1 MSPTNRTDA
10 HDEHESDRGPGSG
23 GRTPDGGAR
32 PEAPADGAPQAQ
44 GPLAGVRVADLS
56 RVLAGP
62 YATML
67 LADLGAEV
75 VKVEHPGRGD
85 DTRAWGPPHAGG
97 EAAYYL
103 AVNRGKRSLAAD
115 VKDPAGRAAVQELC
129 ARSDVVIQNFR
140 PGVAERLG
148 LGYAEVR
155 ERNPAV
161 VYCSISGFGPEHTP
175 ADRPAFD
182 VLVQAESGLMGI
194 TGEPDGPPSKV
205 GVAMTDVLSGLN
217 AAVAILGALLRART
231 TGQGEHVEV
240 SLINSALSGLVNIAQ
255 QALVTGAEP
264 PRMGNAHS
272 TVVPYQVFGTA
283 DADIVVAAGN
293 DGLFQRLCEV
303 LGRPDLGADP
313 RFAGNPDR
321 IRNRDALIP
330 QLEAELRARPA
341 AEWLKLLLAAGVPA
355 GQVRG
360 PLDAVQAAQS
370 AGDDV
375 LVRVDHPT
383 AGPLDTVRAGFRLA
397 SGAGSGVADGAPPLP
412 PPLLGQHSREV
423 LAGLGLAEEDIAAM
437 IDRGAVHQSAPGAGP
452 AETPTDDDGRTD
464 HR

>member
-1 MSPTNRTDA
+1 MSETNRDDA
-10 HDEHESDRGPGSG
+10 TGYDRSGQTEQNGRSDPG
-23 GRTPDGGAR
+23 GRAGQAR
-32 PEAPADGAPQAQ
+32 QDAAPPRE
-44 GPLAGVRVADLS
+44 GPLAGIRVADLS

-103 AVNRGKRSLAAD
+103 AVNRGKRSLAVD
-115 VKDPAGRAAVQELC
+115 VKDPDGRAAVQELC

-148 LGYAEVR
+148 LGFADVS

-231 TGQGEHVEV
+231 TGRGEHVEV

-293 DGLFQRLCEV
+293 DALFQRLCGV
-303 LGRPDLGADP
+303 LERPDLAEDP

-321 IRNRDALIP
+321 IRNREALIP
-330 QLEAELRARPA
+330 ELEAELGARPA
-341 AEWLKLLLAAGVPA
+341 AEWLKLLTAAGVPA

-360 PLDAVQAAQS
+360 PLDAVRSAQA

-383 AGPLDTVRAGFRLA
+383 AGALDTVRAGFRLA
-397 SGAGSGVADGAPPLP
+397 SGAPEGGGAPPLP

-423 LAGLGLAEEDIAAM
+423 LAELGVPEDGVAAM
-437 IDRGAVHQSAPGAGP
+437 IGRGAVRQTDPDGP
-452 AETPTDDDGRTD
+452 TTDTPNDDGRTD